1 MENAGRRKNIW
12 NDDWKN
18 KNRVAAIITRGRGLI
33 KIESGLIR
41 IISRISLNEMER
53 AHTFAISRG
62 EGKID
67 VSANYIPLH
76 RAIISCLMPNSNSN
90 GWNKRDDS

>member
-12 NDDWKN
+12 NDDWEN
-18 KNRVAAIITRGRGLI
+18 KNRVAAIITRRRGLI

-67 VSANYIPLH
+67 VSANYIPPRYNQL
-76 RAIISCLMPNSNSN
+76 PNAKLEFEWMEQE
-90 GWNKRDDS
+90 G